1 MTPVNE
7 VFSGF
12 GDRSVVGP
20 LDISELRDLRPLHDF
35 GSIRV
40 PNRADL
46 AIRLEV
52 EETTGSVIAVSIDIA
67 GSNVQLQAFAAP
79 RYEGLWNEIRAS
91 LAESIAAQGGKVIDR
106 VGSFGAELIAELPTQ
121 GETGVT
127 IANRHL
133 KFVGVDGPRWF
144 LRIVVSGAALADPA
158 ASGAVDDVIRGLVV
172 NRGDT
177 PMPPRDLLPLVV
189 PAGAAPIARS

>member
-1 MTPVNE
+1 MNDL
-7 VFSGF
+7 FSGYL
-12 GDRSVVGP
+12 DRTKNGP
-20 LDISELRDLRPLHDF
+20 LDVTELRELRPLHDF

-40 PNRADL
+40 PNRSDL

-52 EETTGSVIAVSIDIA
+52 EETTGAVIAVSIDVA

-79 RYEGLWNEIRAS
+79 RHEGLWNEIRAS
-91 LAESIAAQGGKVIDR
+91 LLDSIKAQGGKVIER
-106 VGSFGAELIAELPTQ
+106 IGSFGAELIAEVATSDES
-121 GETGVT
+121 GKA
-127 IANRHL
+127 IAARHL

-144 LRIVVSGAALADPA
+144 LRIVVSGAALTDPA

-177 PMPPRDLLPLVV
+177 PMPPRELLPLAL
-189 PAGAAPIARS
+189 PAGVTPIARS